1 VKPSHIDLCNAVLL
15 TGSVTAAARMLN
27 VSQPAVTKL
36 LQSAE
41 NQLGFKLFVREKG
54 RLLPTQEALSLQPE
68 IFEIASRIQRLRDM
82 VRELNTERKAVLRVA
97 CVPSIAAALLPPV
110 LARFMKQY
118 PNVIC
123 HIETHSHAGIIDR
136 LLRRQSDIGFS
147 LASVPG
153 AGIVEEALVSGRGV
167 CVAPRAQFSEKKKEV
182 TWNDLSRHPVIRI
195 PASSKFG
202 GLMFEASQGQGLDE
216 LPTSPVMVTTNLLA
230 MKLAEQGVGI
240 AAIDS
245 FTASAANL
253 ELVRILP
260 LSPPIEVR
268 LNWIRRT
275 EGTLSNAARR
285 FIQMVAAVGRE
296 RSV

>member
-1 VKPSHIDLCNAVLL
+1 MKPSHIDICNAVLL

-82 VRELNTERKAVLRVA
+82 VRELSSERKSILRVA

-110 LARFMKQY
+110 LSRFMKQY

-123 HIETHSHAGIIDR
+123 HIETHSHAGIIER

-147 LASVPG
+147 LASVPS
-153 AGIVEEALVSGRGV
+153 AGIVEETLVCGRGV

-182 TWNDLSRHPVIRI
+182 TWSDLSRHQVIRI
-195 PASSKFG
+195 PASSNFG
-202 GLMFEASQGQGLDE
+202 GLMFEASQGVDE
-216 LPTSPVMVTTNLLA
+216 LSTSPVMVTTNLLA

-240 AAIDS
+240 ATIDS
-245 FTASAANL
+245 FTASSANL
-253 ELVRILP
+253 ELVRVLP
-260 LSPPIEVR
+260 LSPAIEVR

-275 EGTLSNAARR
+275 EGTLSNSARR

>member
-1 VKPSHIDLCNAVLL
+1 MKPSHIDLCNAVLL

-68 IFEIASRIQRLRDM
+68 IFEIASRIQRLRDTA
-82 VRELNTERKAVLRVA
+82 RELSMERKSVLRVA

-110 LARFMKQY
+110 LSRFMKQY

-123 HIETHSHAGIIDR
+123 HIETHSHAGVVDR
-136 LLRRQSDIGFS
+136 LLRRQSDIGFA
-147 LASVPG
+147 LASVPS
-153 AGIVEEALVSGRGV
+153 AGIVEETLVSGRGV

-182 TWNDLSRHPVIRI
+182 TWNDLSRQPVIRI

-202 GLMFEASQGQGLDE
+202 GLMFEAAQGLDD
-216 LPTSPVMVTTNLLA
+216 LSSSQVMVTTNLLA

-253 ELVRILP
+253 EVVRVLP
-260 LSPPIEVR
+260 LSPAIEVR
-268 LNWIRRT
+268 LNWIRRA

-285 FIQMVAAVGRE
+285 FVQMVAAVGRE

>member
-1 VKPSHIDLCNAVLL
+1 
-15 TGSVTAAARMLN
+15 
-27 VSQPAVTKL
+27 

-82 VRELNTERKAVLRVA
+82 VRELSVERKAVLRVA

-110 LARFMKQY
+110 LSRFMKQY

-147 LASVPG
+147 LASVPS

-182 TWNDLSRHPVIRI
+182 TWNDLSRHQVIRI

-202 GLMFEASQGQGLDE
+202 GLMFEASQGLDE
-216 LPTSPVMVTTNLLA
+216 LPASPVMVTTNLLA

-253 ELVRILP
+253 ELVRVLP

-285 FIQMVAAVGRE
+285 FVHMVAAVGRE